1 MHIEIQSLVV
11 GFLGGTG
18 GGCADHVVV
27 LGAGEARLA
36 GAEVVGVADELGVVG
51 PHVEAHRQDL
61 PTGRPAGRARA
72 GRRMGAV
79 RCAWEDDRFRPSL
92 SRGEEACGSLDSRAN
107 SVGAGEDVRVTERG
121 AGGDRS

>member
-1 MHIEIQSLVV
+1 MDRNTKA
-11 GFLGGTG
+11 GGCFLGGTG

-92 SRGEEACGSLDSRAN
+92 SRGRRGVRESRQT
-107 SVGAGEDVRVTERG
+107 G
-121 AGGDRS
+121 